1 MTHVFILVKKLFFLQ
16 LYDFKCNMNVTKKIE
31 KTETDYMRKILVVLV
46 VEHKLPKLC
55 HCPNP
60 ASYI

>member
-1 MTHVFILVKKLFFLQ
+1 
-16 LYDFKCNMNVTKKIE
+16 MNVTKKIE